1 MMRIGLPS
9 ILTPFLS
16 KSAKNP
22 GGAGRKSVW
31 GPGGRAKIKILQST
45 PFLILG
51 MDIFMIEVSY

>member
-22 GGAGRKSVW
+22 GGAGQKSIW
-31 GPGGRAKIKILQST
+31 EPGGAQKIEISLKH
-45 PFLILG
+45 PFLTLD
-51 MDIFMIEVSY
+51 MPIFMIEVS